1 MSLPAASS
9 TASSHI
15 SRPYTFV
22 CKTRKE
28 ACLQGFRDL
37 YESKQLFDVT
47 LSVDAREFGCHR
59 ALLASSSDYFRAMFT
74 NNFAETDSM
83 TVTINEVKAVA
94 MEQVLNYLYTGESKL
109 ESDSV
114 QYILSAANLFQLDQ
128 LRHGCASFIVRNLHV
143 DNCINIYLFAQ
154 AHECNYLEMRAW
166 DFITGKFEVVT
177 QKEEFLDLSFGKLM
191 EIIRCDEL
199 ECDEEEVFEA
209 ALRWLNHDV
218 ENRSAHIFNVLE
230 SIRFALMK
238 DNYFYDKVKCHEIF
252 SKDKRLQKLLDDVL
266 MYMLLPT
273 RWAETELNFTPRH
286 GADISRVVVHT
297 TGTGRY
303 VLKLYCPCSC
313 QASNGFVLCE
323 LPTNIMGPTLLITSG
338 NVLYAVQGNG
348 VLYRWRAAANQF
360 KELCAAM
367 DTYREQ
373 FTLVEVDKCIY
384 AMGGCDKD
392 DLNLAS
398 VSKYCSQEAKWVGVA
413 PMPSSTSWHCA
424 TSYCGKLYVFGGEA
438 EKRSRSR
445 TCRKEMSRKAFCYDP
460 RQDRWSRLA
469 DMKVGRALAGCAIFM
484 DRIYVIGGCGT
495 ITDSW
500 MLDDIPTNC
509 LASVEIYNPWADT
522 WTAGTDLP
530 KPLCAVGV
538 VKYNSTI
545 YILGGKNEENIS
557 CDVYSLNLNG
567 SWESEDKL
575 ADGTESSIDSASV
588 INITKRVIERC

>member
-15 SRPYTFV
+15 SGPYTFV
-22 CKTRKE
+22 CKKRKE

-74 NNFAETDSM
+74 NNCAETDSR

-114 QYILSAANLFQLDQ
+114 QHILSAANLFQLDD
-128 LRHGCASFIVRNLHV
+128 LRHGCACFMATNLGV

-154 AHECNYLEMRAW
+154 AHECKYLEMKAW
-166 DFITGKFEVVT
+166 DLIAGKFEVVT

-199 ECDEEEVFEA
+199 ECDEEQVFEA

-218 ENRSAHIFNVLE
+218 ENRSAHIFSVLV

-238 DNYFYDKVKCHEIF
+238 DHYFYDKIKCHEIF

-266 MYMLLPT
+266 MYKLLPT

-286 GADISRVVVHT
+286 GAGFSRVVVHT
-297 TGTGRY
+297 FFVGEGRL
-303 VLKLYCPCSC
+303 VLKLYCPSSC
-313 QASNGFVLCE
+313 LASNGSVLCE
-323 LPTNIMGPTLLITSG
+323 LPTNIVDPTLLITSG
-338 NVLYAVQGNG
+338 NVLYAVRGDG

-367 DTYREQ
+367 DTYREL

-392 DLNLAS
+392 DVNLAS
-398 VSKYCSQEAKWVGVA
+398 VSKYCIQGVKWVGVA
-413 PMPSSTSWHCA
+413 PMPSSTRCHCA
-424 TSYCGKLYVFGGEA
+424 TSYCGKLYVFGGED
-438 EKRSRSR
+438 EKRSPSR
-445 TCRKEMSRKAFCYDP
+445 TLIKVSRKAFCYDP
-460 RQDRWSRLA
+460 RQNRWSRLA
-469 DMKVGRALAGCAIFM
+469 DMKVARTLAGCAIFM

-495 ITDSW
+495 VTAFC
-500 MLDDIPTNC
+500 MLDNSPKNC

-530 KPLCAVGV
+530 KPLCAMGV

-545 YILGGKNEENIS
+545 YILGGKYEENIS

-575 ADGTESSIDSASV
+575 VASTESTIDSASV
-588 INITKRVIERC
+588 INVESPR